1 MEPLAV
7 ILSNIIAGKRA
18 TPHHLERGARLD
30 YDDAARQLTITRIN
44 RAPDDAEMG
53 IFRAYLKRVGYRV
66 SSSTPAEIEPGINS
80 WVGHRLQLVK
90 MEPEQ
95 PVAKQE
101 SLF

>member
-1 MEPLAV
+1 MLE
-7 ILSNIIAGKRA
+7 IIIRSIIAGTRA
-18 TPHHLERGARLD
+18 TPAHLERGARLD
-30 YDDAARQLTITRIN
+30 YDAGKQQLTITRLN

-90 MEPEQ
+90 LEPVQ
-95 PVAKQE
+95 PAARQE